1 MTQPQLDHIGI
12 AVKSITDALSLY
24 RDTLGIEVGDSEEV
38 QSQKVKVQFLET
50 GQTRTELLEASSD
63 DSPIAHFISKRGEGL
78 HHIAYRVENLQQSMN
93 QLTAAGCRLIYPDPR
108 PGSHGTLINFIHPT
122 SSGGILIELVEY
134 SHDSPDHASGE
145 EPRS

>member
-1 MTQPQLDHIGI
+1 MSLPQLDHIGI
-12 AVKSITDALSLY
+12 AVKSISGALSLY
-24 RDTLGIEVGDSEEV
+24 RDTLGIELGDSEEV
-38 QSQKVKVQFLET
+38 PSQKVKVQFLET
-50 GQTRTELLEASSD
+50 GQTRTELLEATSV
-63 DSPIAHFISKRGEGL
+63 DSPIAEFISRRGEGL

-93 QLTAAGCRLIYPDPR
+93 QLATAGCRLIYPDPR

-145 EPRS
+145 ESGS